1 MLLNIQFSRTERA
14 QGLYVPAYMT
24 EGAVG
29 MDLCSTEDVIIRPMD
44 ISRVP
49 SGVRIKIPEG
59 YEGQIRSRSGLS
71 SKHGVWVVNQPATID
86 QDFVGELI
94 IPMYNSGVCS
104 YKIHRGDRV
113 AQLVVCPVMKVVL
126 EEVAELPQTE
136 RGEKGFGS
144 TGK

>member
-113 AQLVVCPVMKVVL
+113 AQLVVCPVMKVTL
-126 EEVAELPQTE
+126 EEVAELPRTE

>member
-113 AQLVVCPVMKVVL
+113 AQLVVCPVMKVTL